1 MMMKKV
7 SLRVVCWLDEVENQ
21 TNFLHAV
28 EVDDDD
34 DEDDVDEDD
43 DEEEDFSDDDKK
55 KSKKSKKP
63 SKPVKASK
71 PSKPSKPVSK
81 PSKSKSKK
89 RGSDEESGEEA
100 SEVSGKFSTI
110 TMGNKA
116 SNLTFL
122 HSTEEELD
130 FLDKSVIISS
140 GRRTRGKKIDY
151 TQFGA
156 DEDEDEE

>member
-1 MMMKKV
+1 V
-7 SLRVVCWLDEVENQ
+7 SFSVLCWVDQVENQ
-21 TNFLHAV
+21 TNFLHDV
-28 EVDDDD
+28 EVDDEDDDEDDDDDDD
-34 DEDDVDEDD
+34 DED
-43 DEEEDFSDDDKK
+43 DFSDDDKK

-100 SEVSGKFSTI
+100 SDVSGKFAI
-110 TMGNKA
+110 ILIGNETTYLKVF
-116 SNLTFL
+116 SLLT
-122 HSTEEELD
+122 EDELD
-130 FLDKSVIISS
+130 FLDKSVIIST

-156 DEDEDEE
+156 DEDEDED